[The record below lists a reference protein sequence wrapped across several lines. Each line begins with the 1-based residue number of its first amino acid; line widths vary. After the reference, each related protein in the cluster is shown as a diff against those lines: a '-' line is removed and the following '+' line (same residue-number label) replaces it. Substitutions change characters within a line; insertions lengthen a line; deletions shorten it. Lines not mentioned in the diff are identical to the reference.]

1 MNHREAEN
9 LRLDPENWRL
19 GVIYVCREDPRVIVR
34 NRWLF
39 GWTWNFGN
47 PGTAVVLPIIVI
59 TFLVPLV
66 LYQFFYML
74 RLQGLIIVF
83 VFLLL
88 SHMLLADYLHRG
100 PR

>member
-88 SHMLLADYLHRG
+88 SYMLLADYLHRG